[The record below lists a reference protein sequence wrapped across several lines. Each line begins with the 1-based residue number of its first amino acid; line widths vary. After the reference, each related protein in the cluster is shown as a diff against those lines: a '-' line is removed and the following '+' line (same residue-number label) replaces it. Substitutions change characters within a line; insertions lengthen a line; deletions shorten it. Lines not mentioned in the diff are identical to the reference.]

1 MQTKYWLFL
10 VLICGLGFTACRPE
24 GFEQIGTPNDNLTA
38 ISGAWKLTKVTQ
50 TDFESQRKG
59 FPYAVEDITTLFNYS
74 TLQMTLNLNAGAPGA
89 FSINNG
95 TAPPITSIN
104 SGTWSVD
111 DPTTPKTITLK
122 NGAVTETMTLGGYP
136 NKVNSKLKVKV
147 TRSDAE
153 TNKLLIVYDYE
164 FSR

>member
-1 MQTKYWLFL
+1 MQTKYWLLL
-10 VLICGLGFTACRPE
+10 VLITSLGFTGCRPE

-59 FPYAVEDITTLFNYS
+59 FPYAVEDITSLFNYS
-74 TLQMTLNLNAGAPGA
+74 TLQLTLTLNAGAPGA
-89 FSINNG
+89 FTINNG
-95 TAPPITSIN
+95 TAPPITSIT
-104 SGTWSVD
+104 SGTWTVD
-111 DPTTPKTITLK
+111 DVKTPKAITLK
-122 NGAVTETMTLGGYP
+122 NGAVTEVMTLGGYP
-136 NKVNSKLKVKV
+136 NTVNSKLKVKV
-147 TRSDAE
+147 TRSDVE